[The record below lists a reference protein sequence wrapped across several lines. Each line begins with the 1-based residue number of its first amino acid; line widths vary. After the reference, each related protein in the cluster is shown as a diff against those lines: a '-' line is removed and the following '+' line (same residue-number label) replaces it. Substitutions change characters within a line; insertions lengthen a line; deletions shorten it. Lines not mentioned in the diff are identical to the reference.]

1 MPLDDLYGM
10 VTASFD
16 ALSKFYSK
24 KKSKMRDV
32 DLL

>member
-24 KKSKMRDV
+24 KSKMRDV